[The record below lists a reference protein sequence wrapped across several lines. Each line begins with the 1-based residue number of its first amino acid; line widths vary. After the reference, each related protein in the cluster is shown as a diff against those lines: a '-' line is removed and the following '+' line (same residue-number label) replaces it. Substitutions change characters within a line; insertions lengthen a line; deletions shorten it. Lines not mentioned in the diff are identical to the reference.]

1 MGGHKRLRRDR
12 ALADALAM
20 AKRTPDQIAQSLG
33 TSEQRVRD
41 HLLGKERRRK
51 E

>member
-20 AKRTPDQIAQSLG
+20 GKRTPDQVAQALG
-33 TSEQRVRD
+33 VSEQRVRD
-41 HLLGKERRRK
+41 HLLGKSREAK
-51 E
+51 G